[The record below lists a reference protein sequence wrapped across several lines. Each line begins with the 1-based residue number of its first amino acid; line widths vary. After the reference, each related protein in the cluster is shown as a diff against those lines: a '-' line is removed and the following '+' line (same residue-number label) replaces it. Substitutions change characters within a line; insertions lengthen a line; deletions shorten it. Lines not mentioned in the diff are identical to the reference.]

1 MKYQNPFSYNIKMF
15 LMGKK
20 PILLSS
26 GIETLIKAIEDP
38 RVFVW
43 QENNN
48 GSIVTNIGALR
59 LIHKTGEIHNIS
71 NYKTVL
77 TIPEN
82 KRNAIFETINARIRK
97 DENKIKFKKTRRKTL
112 DFIKNL
118 FTQRNK

>member
-1 MKYQNPFSYNIKMF
+1 
-15 LMGKK
+15 MGET
-20 PILLSS
+20 PIFLSS
-26 GIETLIKAIEDP
+26 GIETLMKAIEDP
-38 RVFVW
+38 RVCVW
-43 QENNN
+43 QENDN

-59 LIHKTGEIHNIS
+59 LIHETGEVYNIS

-82 KRNAIFETINARIRK
+82 KRTAIFETINARIRK

-118 FTQRNK
+118 FKQRIK

>member
-1 MKYQNPFSYNIKMF
+1 MTQQKSFAYDMDLF
-15 LMGKK
+15 LMGET
-20 PILLSS
+20 PIFLSS
-26 GIETLIKAIEDP
+26 GIETLMKAIEDP
-38 RVFVW
+38 RVCVW
-43 QENNN
+43 QENDN

-59 LIHKTGEIHNIS
+59 LIHETGEVYNIS

-118 FTQRNK
+118 FKQRIK